1 MKLEFETKR
10 LFNREYSKKDLD
22 AFIRVTSQLS
32 VRATTYGIPDDY
44 TKSYAKKWFK
54 YLKKSMRDMEG
65 YEFGMFLK
73 DSGEYIGNV
82 GLINVSMIH
91 NHADITYYTDE
102 KYRNMGYTSEA
113 GHEMLRFG
121 FECLGFEKISGLC
134 MTVNP
139 SSRRVMEKL
148 GMKYEGVMR
157 DELLKNGRYFD
168 IERHSILRNEYFTNS
183 KVESC

>member
-1 MKLEFETKR
+1 
-10 LFNREYSKKDLD
+10 
-22 AFIRVTSQLS
+22 
-32 VRATTYGIPDDY
+32 
-44 TKSYAKKWFK
+44 
-54 YLKKSMRDMEG
+54 MEG

>member
-10 LFNREYSKKDLD
+10 LFIREYSKKDLD

-91 NHADITYYTDE
+91 NHAMHQRQDMKCSDSDL
-102 KYRNMGYTSEA
+102 NVWD
-113 GHEMLRFG
+113 LR
-121 FECLGFEKISGLC
+121 
-134 MTVNP
+134 
-139 SSRRVMEKL
+139 
-148 GMKYEGVMR
+148 
-157 DELLKNGRYFD
+157 RYQVF
-168 IERHSILRNEYFTNS
+168 
-183 KVESC
+183 V